1 MRKLLIFL
9 LVLSLNQVIGQSV
22 ISEIQLERTTCNGAC
37 PAYLIQIKSNGDV
50 IFKGKKNAIFDG
62 FIKGKLSTTEWTR
75 LKNKYSKK
83 AFLTLP
89 NNYKIKT
96 YDVSKIHYSIVVN
109 KKRKQIRNADEGPQ
123 YLADLANDI
132 SYLISKKIKWNKSS
146 FKENPQIQNKS
157 ELGFDSS
164 IEEVQAEEF
173 VESPTV
179 EMPAEKRIEEIEP
192 RQESVF
198 SYVEQMP
205 EFPGG
210 LDALMT
216 FIRTRIQYP
225 RLAIESGISGKVICG
240 FIVNTDG
247 SISDAKVLRG
257 IGGGCDE
264 EAIRVIKSMPN
275 FKPGTQNGHP
285 VRVRYNLPINFNL
298 K

>member
-1 MRKLLIFL
+1 MKKLLIFL
-9 LVLSLNQVIGQSV
+9 LVLSFNQVFGQSV
-22 ISEIQLERTTCNGAC
+22 ISEIQLERTLCNGAC
-37 PAYLIQIKSNGDV
+37 PAYLIKIKSNGDV
-50 IFKGKKNAIFDG
+50 IFQGKKNAIYDG
-62 FIKGKLSTTEWTR
+62 YIKGILSRPEWNKI
-75 LKNKYSKK
+75 KNKYSKK
-83 AFLTLP
+83 SFLTLP
-89 NNYKIKT
+89 NTYKIKT

-109 KKRKQIRNADEGPQ
+109 GKRKQIRNADEGPQ
-123 YLADLANDI
+123 YLTDLANDI
-132 SYLISKKIKWNKSS
+132 SALISDKIRWNKLS
-146 FKENPQIQNKS
+146 FKENPQTQNKS

-173 VESPTV
+173 VESPTF
-179 EMPAEKRIEEIEP
+179 EMPAEKRIEDIEP
-192 RQESVF
+192 TPESVF
-198 SYVEQMP
+198 SFVEQMP

-210 LDALMT
+210 LDALMN

-225 RLAIESGISGKVICG
+225 PMAIESGIKGKVICS

-275 FKPGTQNGHP
+275 FKPGKQNGHP
-285 VRVRYNLPINFNL
+285 VRVKYNLPLSFNL